1 MAETR
6 EPQYEVCFDV
16 LRDAGRAS
24 FGLMSNQVWHEDPKR
39 LGFLLARYKFVA
51 KMFSG
56 RKRVLEV
63 GCADA
68 FGTRVVRQ
76 EVPHVTAVD
85 FDPLGV
91 LSRMSS
97 KGRAA
102 RWPIDAR
109 VHDMLA
115 GPVPGGFDGAYAL
128 DVLEHIPVAL
138 EDRFVGNMAGSLN
151 EHGVIILGMPSLQSQ
166 AYASPPSKAG
176 HVNCKDGP
184 GLKETV
190 ERFFHNVF
198 IFSMNDEVVHTGFHA
213 MAHYL
218 IALGCGKKQSRM
230 NEQETV
236 LIVGCDGGMIGRAL
250 AQRFAAVG
258 CAVARTALLPEPGAI
273 MLDLARDA
281 ADFVPP
287 PAAIAYLLCGGH
299 FPQAQC
305 RTRPAATRAVNVGRN
320 AAAK

>member
-1 MAETR
+1 MMRSSMAETR

-16 LRDAGRAS
+16 LRTAGRAS

-39 LGFLLARYKFVA
+39 LVFLLARYKFVA

-56 RKRVLEV
+56 LSRVLEV

-85 FDPLGV
+85 FDPLFIDDGKQ
-91 LSRMSS
+91 RTD
-97 KGRAA
+97 A
-102 RWPIDAR
+102 RWPVETR

-128 DVLEHIPVAL
+128 DVLEHIPAAQ
-138 EDRFVGNMAGSLN
+138 EDQFVGNMAASLR
-151 EHGVIILGMPSLQSQ
+151 EHGAIILGMPSLQSQ
-166 AYASPPSKAG
+166 AYASPPSRAG
-176 HVNCKDGP
+176 HVNCKDGK

-190 ERFFHNVF
+190 QRFFHNVF

-218 IALGCGKKQSRM
+218 IALGCNKKQPTM
-230 NEQETV
+230 CN
-236 LIVGCDGGMIGRAL
+236 
-250 AQRFAAVG
+250 
-258 CAVARTALLPEPGAI
+258 
-273 MLDLARDA
+273 
-281 ADFVPP
+281 
-287 PAAIAYLLCGGH
+287 
-299 FPQAQC
+299 
-305 RTRPAATRAVNVGRN
+305 
-320 AAAK
+320 K